1 MCYITGQT
9 EQGNCLPAELRDGV
23 FICRPDVP
31 ERVLRLGKTNTWH
44 MWCAKACGKKGE
56 HIKVRLEW
64 PLYDPDLV
72 SDEIK
77 NMPNYEAEWE
87 SFVRPAQDVIF
98 KSTDR
103 IHWERVCDVKLE
115 GNSLYFET
123 DLASEETFF
132 TVTLYYTMENYKNLV
147 DTVRG
152 NEYIKT
158 EIIGTD
164 DGGDDIYAFTASDF
178 SVPESEKICV
188 YLQGAQHCSEFNGA
202 HICDFMLR
210 FFADGNAEA
219 KALLKKYVFQFVP
232 VVSVTSWRLGLD
244 VHSSGINPNRDWIE
258 KKLPSTKAVHRYLDS
273 LENKPLLLIDIH
285 SGLANYGCW
294 ETCQALSINDDL
306 SEEEKSEMRRFID
319 IVYENCDFLPTR
331 RYWSGLVD
339 DNMFDGYGLAF
350 GQTHT
355 MEVSHYA
362 IYDRE
367 EKRHFPISQTRL
379 EKYAKQL
386 AFAIYMFFEGKTK

>member
-1 MCYITGQT
+1 MKLS
-9 EQGNCLPAELRDGV
+9 GN
-23 FICRPDVP
+23 
-31 ERVLRLGKTNTWH
+31 RL
-44 MWCAKACGKKGE
+44 
-56 HIKVRLEW
+56 
-64 PLYDPDLV
+64 
-72 SDEIK
+72 
-77 NMPNYEAEWE
+77 
-87 SFVRPAQDVIF
+87 VRPAQDVIF

-115 GNSLYFET
+115 GNSLYFES

-188 YLQGAQHCSEFNGA
+188 YLQGVQHCSEFNGA

-306 SEEEKSEMRRFID
+306 SEEEKSEMRRVYRYCLQKIATFCLRGD
-319 IVYENCDFLPTR
+319 IGRGLLTTVCSTVMDLP
-331 RYWSGLVD
+331 SV
-339 DNMFDGYGLAF
+339 
-350 GQTHT
+350 
-355 MEVSHYA
+355 
-362 IYDRE
+362 
-367 EKRHFPISQTRL
+367 KRIQWRSLITLFMTAKKNGISP
-379 EKYAKQL
+379 
-386 AFAIYMFFEGKTK
+386 